1 MMYRKILVFN
11 KQEERDTADLA
22 EIEQRFDINHGE
34 IYKLMILIMIIKYM
48 LGVINIEI
56 FRSALLAEVHTYNR
70 RYSGEPRTL
79 MEMIR

>member
-1 MMYRKILVFN
+1 MFHA
-11 KQEERDTADLA
+11 QEERDTADLA